1 MGGNDE
7 GTFNWRCGIS
17 RGHCGGQLRG
27 CGPNGRRGRE
37 LCLWRG
43 LRCRRQGVST
53 DKKDEFAAYAGVD
66 YVFNSRQFRPNLGAA
81 YLFED
86 AFVGGDIGWN
96 ISENVANFAVSGG
109 WADTKSDNGDNNDNT
124 PDNGSE
130 SGSGDDSGV
139 DPGDGVEII
148 PVPDDEFIDPL
159 G

>member
-1 MGGNDE
+1 M
-7 GTFNWRCGIS
+7 
-17 RGHCGGQLRG
+17 
-27 CGPNGRRGRE
+27 
-37 LCLWRG
+37 RG
-43 LRCRRQGVST
+43 LSIGAAAFLAAIAAGNSVAADPTVGVGVSYVFGEGFAAGVKVFST